1 MTRSAAS
8 RLPIAR
14 RRRGV
19 PAVLAALAAVVL
31 LAGGLLVAAPGAAA
45 DRPARIF
52 MGEPATID
60 PAAAGDAGSAAVIAQ
75 LFEGLT
81 VVDPSRTPRPALAA
95 TWELRDD
102 GRTIVFRLRDGLTFS
117 DGTPLTPEDVRRSWL
132 RVIDPAAPSP
142 LASLLF
148 DVEGARAYAAG
159 QGSADAV
166 GITAGDGTLEVRLTR
181 PAGDFP
187 AIAASPTLAVVPP
200 GVGSDAS
207 ALTPGSG
214 FVASGGYVLAEAVAD
229 GFRLRANERY
239 WAGPPA
245 IGEVTLVSD
254 IGGRST
260 VDVFAAGELDWA
272 PVAGFDASWIAYD
285 PDLGPSLRRWSELS
299 VTYYGFET
307 RRPPFDDPRVRRA
320 FAAAVDWERIVMLA
334 DGDEALPATSMVP
347 PGIPGRSDERFL
359 PAFDPAEARRLLAEA
374 GYPDPAAFPEATLV
388 TGGGAYD
395 EAIVSQLETNLGVR
409 LRFEAL
415 DFATLFGRLGGPDSP
430 DMWSLGW
437 IADYPSPNDFLGI
450 LLGTGQPNNYGG
462 WSNAAFDAA
471 IERAIGTTDPD
482 EARAGFD
489 AAEAILRDEVP
500 TIPVSYGT
508 GSALAREG
516 LLGATSNG
524 LGILRLAG
532 LAWADE

>member
-1 MTRSAAS
+1 MA
-8 RLPIAR
+8 
-14 RRRGV
+14 
-19 PAVLAALAAVVL
+19 LAALAAAVVL
-31 LAGGLLVAAPGAAA
+31 GTGILAIDVAHAA

-52 MGEPATID
+52 MGEPATLD

-75 LFEGLT
+75 LFEGLAT
-81 VVDPSRTPRPALAA
+81 IDPARTPRPALAEG
-95 TWELRDD
+95 WELRDG
-102 GRTIVFRLRDGLTFS
+102 GRTVVFTLREGLTFS
-117 DGTPLTPEDVRRSWL
+117 DGSPLTAEDVRRSWL

-166 GITAGDGTLEVRLTR
+166 GIRADGRTLEVRLTR
-181 PAGDFP
+181 PGGDFP
-187 AIAASPTLAVVPP
+187 AIVASPTLAVVPP
-200 GVGSDAS
+200 AVGRDPH
-207 ALTPGSG
+207 ALQSG
-214 FVASGGYVLAEAVAD
+214 PAFVGSGGYVLASRLPAASLSLEA
-229 GFRLRANERY
+229 NPRY
-239 WAGPPA
+239 WAGEPA
-245 IGEVTLVSD
+245 ISDITLVSD

-260 VDVFAAGELDWA
+260 VDVFAAGDLDWA
-272 PVAGFDASWIAYD
+272 PVAEFDASWIAYD
-285 PDLGPSLRRWSELS
+285 PDLGPSLRRWSDLA

-320 FAAAVDWERIVMLA
+320 FAAAVDWERIVELG
-334 DGDEALPATSMVP
+334 DGPDAPAASSMVP

-359 PAFDPAEARRLLAEA
+359 PAFDPAGARRLLAEA
-374 GYPDPAAFPEATLV
+374 GYADPSTFPEVTLV

-395 EAIVSQLETNLGVR
+395 EALLTQLEENLGVR
-409 LRFEAL
+409 VRYEAL
-415 DFATLFGRLGGPDSP
+415 DFGTLFGRLGGESSP
-430 DMWSLGW
+430 DMWSLSW

-450 LLGTGQPNNYGG
+450 LLGTDQPNNYGG
-462 WSNAAFDAA
+462 WTNAGFDAA
-471 IERAIGTTDPD
+471 IERAVGTDDPE
-482 EARAGFD
+482 EARSGFD

-508 GSALAREG
+508 SAALARDG